1 MAIKIIF
8 FFLFLLIQALLG
20 MTDAPDLTERAIA
33 FETLGYIG
41 ESLEGKAALAELGN
55 PFTHCLDKL
64 GQLMRDGLTETRIR
78 GMCAFA
84 ALLQLEKEN
93 QTGELV
99 SLTECWYRRT
109 LGDGGQP
116 MSVLAGMAKLPFPDL
131 RLAAFMVLRRVAE
144 QVGPEGMGNGIGPL
158 FRIRMFWAFW
168 IHIRIRY
175 LFVWI
180 RILPST
186 SKKI

>member
-1 MAIKIIF
+1 
-8 FFLFLLIQALLG
+8 
-20 MTDAPDLTERAIA
+20 MTDSPDLTERAIA

-93 QTGELV
+93 QTGELL

-109 LGDGGQP
+109 LGGGGLP

-131 RLAAFMVLRRVAE
+131 KLAAFLVLRRVAE
-144 QVGPEGMGNGIGPL
+144 QVGAERMGNGIGRV
-158 FRIRMFWAFW
+158 FRIRIRMFWVFW
-168 IHIRIRY
+168 IHIRIRN
-175 LFVWI
+175 LFVRI

-186 SKKI
+186 SKKFKKNLDFYCFVTSL